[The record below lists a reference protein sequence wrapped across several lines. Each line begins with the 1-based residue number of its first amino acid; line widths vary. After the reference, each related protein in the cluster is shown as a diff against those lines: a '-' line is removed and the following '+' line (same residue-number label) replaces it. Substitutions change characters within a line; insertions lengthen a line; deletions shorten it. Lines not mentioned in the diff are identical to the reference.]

1 MVCTLKTPRVLFQTL
16 QHAYLIHLFAFS
28 FKFAAG
34 SDFRLLMWP
43 IKEMKK
49 LLAAEREGEREKK
62 KTQFYMLVK
71 KLQGI

>member
-49 LLAAEREGEREKK
+49 LLAAEREREKK

-71 KLQGI
+71 QLQGI